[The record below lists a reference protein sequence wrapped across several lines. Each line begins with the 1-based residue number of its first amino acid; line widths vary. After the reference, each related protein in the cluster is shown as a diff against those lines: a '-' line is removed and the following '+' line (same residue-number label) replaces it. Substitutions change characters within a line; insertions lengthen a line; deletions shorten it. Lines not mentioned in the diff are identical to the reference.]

1 MTATIVAIS
10 DTHCTEW
17 QEVHP
22 QIREAVSQADVAI
35 HCGDYTRIGVL
46 EGMRRAAKKL
56 IAVHG
61 NSDPVEVRQALPYV
75 EVLELE
81 GKRIGVIHPAWGGPP
96 FETSELLQD
105 FAQPPDAVVFGHLHE
120 TVNEISHGV
129 LFLNP
134 GQAYSS
140 FMVPATIA
148 TLTLEDGGMRA
159 EICVIEKGR

>member
-1 MTATIVAIS
+1 
-10 DTHCTEW
+10 
-17 QEVHP
+17 
-22 QIREAVSQADVAI
+22 
-35 HCGDYTRIGVL
+35 
-46 EGMRRAAKKL
+46 MRRAAKRL

-61 NSDPVEVRQALPYV
+61 NSDPVEVRQAIPYV

-96 FETSELLQD
+96 FEIRELLQD
-105 FAQPPDAVVFGHLHE
+105 FTQPPDAVVFGHLHE
-120 TVNEISHGV
+120 TINEISDGV

-159 EICVIEKGR
+159 EISVIEKGR

>member
-10 DTHCTEW
+10 DTHCKEW

-22 QIREAVSQADVAI
+22 QIREAVSEADVAI
-35 HCGDYTRIGVL
+35 HCGDYTRLGVL
-46 EGMRRAAKKL
+46 EGMRRAAKRL

-61 NSDPVEVRQALPYV
+61 NSDPVEVRQAIPYV

-96 FETSELLQD
+96 FETRELLQD
-105 FAQPPDAVVFGHLHE
+105 FTQPLDAVVFGHLHE
-120 TVNEISHGV
+120 TVNEISDGV

-148 TLTLEDGGMRA
+148 TLTLEDDGMRA
-159 EICVIEKGR
+159 EISVIERGR

>member
-1 MTATIVAIS
+1 MAATVVAIS
-10 DTHCTEW
+10 DTHCHDWE
-17 QEVHP
+17 EVHP
-22 QIREAVSQADVAI
+22 KIREAVSKADVAI

-46 EGMRRAAKKL
+46 EGMRRSAKRL

-81 GKRIGVIHPAWGGPP
+81 GVRIGVSHPAWGGPP
-96 FETSELLQD
+96 FETQELLHD
-105 FAQPPDAVVFGHLHE
+105 FSEPPDAVVFGHTHE
-120 TVNEISHGV
+120 TVNELSDGV
-129 LFLNP
+129 LYVNP

-159 EICVIEKGR
+159 TISVLEQGQ